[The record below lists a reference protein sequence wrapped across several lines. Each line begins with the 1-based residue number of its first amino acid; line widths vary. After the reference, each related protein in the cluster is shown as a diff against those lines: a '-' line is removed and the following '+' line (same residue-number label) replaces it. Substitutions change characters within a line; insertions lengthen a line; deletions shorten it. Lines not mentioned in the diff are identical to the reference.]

1 MASLKVK
8 TGSRRE
14 VEKGFIEIEGSCVLL
29 VEEIKGKRGRIVFAY
44 CLQPGETVTSE
55 GDDYIVEF

>member
-14 VEKGFIEIEGSCVLL
+14 VGKGFVEIEGSCILL
-29 VEEIKGKRGRIVFAY
+29 IEEVKGKRGRIVFAY
-44 CLQPGETVTSE
+44 CLQPGETVTSDGE
-55 GDDYIVEF
+55 DYVVEF

>member
-1 MASLKVK
+1 MASLKIK
-8 TGSRRE
+8 TGTLRE
-14 VEKGFIEIEGSCVLL
+14 VKNGWVEIEGSCVLL
-29 VEEIKGKRGRIVFAY
+29 VKEVKGKRGRIVFAY